1 MVVTR
6 LPNPGDHELICD
18 LLGRIDRG
26 EMAHYVERSAAA
38 AAGGTAHDET
48 VRVIEV
54 DQAVGVYRSFPWDDC
69 FHVSISFSADL
80 ADPGVLAALGEL
92 AQRDLRANPGT
103 HLKVWVNG
111 ANRAIIRFLI
121 DRFAATVAWDGVELT
136 LTGDALFGPGPVVA
150 PQEPGATPAPPP
162 PAPGQLVPEGC
173 NPERLDAYLALLD
186 RAFEGLAAPRAFS
199 NDRARLAERF
209 TELDRRG
216 GFRAFW
222 FEGELVALYYLD
234 GDELEMLAVEP
245 RHQRQG
251 YGAAVFGYLVRHFF
265 LERGQPALVLYCV
278 RQNERARTFYEKCGM
293 RVTGQAVC
301 LTVTGEVRR

>member
-54 DQAVGVYRSFPWDDC
+54 GVDRAVGVFRSFPWDDH
-69 FHVSISFSADL
+69 FHVSISLNADV
-80 ADPGVLAALGEL
+80 ADPGALKALGEL
-92 AQRDLRANPGT
+92 VERDLRINPGT
-103 HLKVWVNG
+103 KLRVWVNG
-111 ANRAIIRFLI
+111 ANRALIRFLTE
-121 DRFAATVAWDGVELT
+121 RFAATVVWEGVEFT
-136 LTGDALFGPGPVVA
+136 LTRDTALESGLAVA
-150 PQEPGATPAPPP
+150 PPSSGAAPTP
-162 PAPGQLVPEGC
+162 PAPDELAPEGYD
-173 NPERLDAYLALLD
+173 PERLDAYLALLD

-234 GDELEMLAVEP
+234 SDELEMLAVEP
-245 RHQRQG
+245 RHQRRG